1 MTQVTQGA
9 QGAQVPETSA
19 PVLMDPTAPR
29 TRVPLGRRGDRNRA
43 LKYVLLVLISVSV
56 LFPLAW
62 MVIAGFKGKTEVLSS
77 PFQFF
82 PEVWNPQN
90 YIDIVQDPE
99 FSRAMIITFVGAVI
113 FTALSLAINS
123 MAAYALARLEFTGKR
138 FWWVFCIM
146 PMFIPGMAILLT
158 SFMVVAQLGLL
169 DTLAVLIIP
178 GVASAGQMF
187 FLRQFYLNM
196 PVAVE
201 EAALIDGATRWQIF
215 HKIFIPQSAAVF
227 VVVGIGSYMAYWN
240 AYVWPILTISNP
252 DLTQI
257 MQFLG
262 TFRSER
268 GNEWGLLMAGSTLAA
283 LPTIAL
289 VLFFQRYIVDGVRI
303 SGIK

>member
-1 MTQVTQGA
+1 MTQVTELSQA
-9 QGAQVPETSA
+9 AIVEP
-19 PVLMDPTAPR
+19 MDER
-29 TRVPLGRRGDRNRA
+29 SRRPLGRRADRNRL
-43 LKYVLLVLISVSV
+43 LKYTVLVLISISV

-62 MVIAGFKGKTEVLSS
+62 MVIAGFKGKTEVLAS

-90 YIDIVQDPE
+90 YIDIVQDPV
-99 FSRAMIITFVGAVI
+99 FSRAMIITFLGALI

-123 MAAYALARLEFTGKR
+123 MAAYALARLEFALKR

-158 SFMVVAQLGLL
+158 SFMVVSQLGML

-201 EAALIDGATRWQIF
+201 EAALIDGASRWQIF
-215 HKIFIPQSAAVF
+215 LKIFIPQSAAVF
-227 VVVGIGSYMAYWN
+227 VVVGIGSYMGYWN

-262 TFRSER
+262 TFRSQR

>member
-1 MTQVTQGA
+1 M
-9 QGAQVPETSA
+9 
-19 PVLMDPTAPR
+19 R
-29 TRVPLGRRGDRNRA
+29 TRIPNRIA
-43 LKYVLLVLISVSV
+43 KYVLVALIAFSC
-56 LFPLAW
+56 LLPLAW
-62 MVIAGFKGKTEVLSS
+62 MAIAGFKGKTEVLRT

-82 PEVWNPQN
+82 PDVWILDN
-90 YIDIVQDPE
+90 YIAILGDQAFV
-99 FSRAMIITFVGAVI
+99 RALGVTFVGAVA
-113 FTALSLAINS
+113 FTALSLAINAL
-123 MAAYALARLEFTGKR
+123 AAYVFARLDFAGKR
-138 FWWVFCIM
+138 FFWIYCLA

-158 SFMVVAQLGLL
+158 SFMVVAQLGML

>member
-1 MTQVTQGA
+1 
-9 QGAQVPETSA
+9 
-19 PVLMDPTAPR
+19 
-29 TRVPLGRRGDRNRA
+29 
-43 LKYVLLVLISVSV
+43 
-56 LFPLAW
+56 
-62 MVIAGFKGKTEVLSS
+62 
-77 PFQFF
+77 
-82 PEVWNPQN
+82 
-90 YIDIVQDPE
+90 
-99 FSRAMIITFVGAVI
+99 
-113 FTALSLAINS
+113 
-123 MAAYALARLEFTGKR
+123 
-138 FWWVFCIM
+138 M

-158 SFMVVAQLGLL
+158 SFQVVSALGML

-178 GVASAGQMF
+178 GAASSVQMF

-215 HKIFIPQSAAVF
+215 LKIFIPQSAAVF

-262 TFRSER
+262 TFRSQR
-268 GNEWGLLMAGSTLAA
+268 GNEWGMLMAGSTLAA
-283 LPTIAL
+283 LPTIGL
-289 VLFFQRYIVDGVRI
+289 VLFFQRFIVDGVRI

>member
-1 MTQVTQGA
+1 MSTT
-9 QGAQVPETSA
+9 T
-19 PVLMDPTAPR
+19 
-29 TRVPLGRRGDRNRA
+29 TRGSLRRGDRNRL
-43 LKYVLLVLISVSV
+43 LKIVGLVLITVSL

-62 MVIAGFKGKTEVLSS
+62 MVIAGFKGKTEVLRS

-82 PEVWNPQN
+82 PDMWDPKN
-90 YIDIVQDPE
+90 YVAIVQDPQ
-99 FSRAMIITFVGAVI
+99 FSRAMIITFLGAVI
-113 FTALSLAINS
+113 FTVLSIAVNS
-123 MAAYALARLEFTGKR
+123 MAAYALARLDFAFKR
-138 FWWVFCIM
+138 FWWVFCIL
-146 PMFIPGMAILLT
+146 PMFIPGIAILLT
-158 SFMVVAQLGLL
+158 SFMVVSQLGML

-178 GVASAGQMF
+178 GVASAVQMF

-201 EAALIDGATRWQIF
+201 EAALIDGASRWQIF
-215 HKIFIPQSAAVF
+215 TKIFVPQSAAVF

-240 AYVWPILTISNP
+240 AYVWPILTITNP

-262 TFRSER
+262 NFRSDR

-283 LPTIAL
+283 LPTIIL
-289 VLFFQRYIVDGVRI
+289 VLFFQRYIVNGVRI